1 MATTGLPWAN
11 FMLDSFFLSN
21 APAYPL
27 LWAQHDPWLVALSV
41 LMAVLASV
49 LALQM
54 AALARRADTG
64 FMRQMARGSGAL
76 ALGGGIWA
84 MHFIGMLAFAV
95 CARGQFDA
103 VTTVVSMLPSVLASW
118 IALGL
123 LMRRTVGRMALVVG
137 GVLVGAGIG
146 AMHYIGMAASQWA
159 GVMRYD
165 PWGFAASVL
174 VAVLL
179 AIVAL
184 WVRFGLERV
193 VQWRPLYLNGAAGA
207 VMGLAIAGMHY
218 TGMAALRFTDAPDAL
233 ALLAAAESTSLAL
246 AVAVVAVAI
255 GLLVVAIN
263 AGLRYRQMFMKVRQ
277 SESRLRAIAET
288 TVDGI
293 VMIDAR
299 GVVQSFNA
307 AAERILGWPAAEV
320 LGQNLS
326 MLMPEPDR
334 SRHDGYLQRYL
345 AGQGG
350 GVVGGSSREVL
361 ALRRDGSTV
370 PIRISVGRVQL
381 DGDPVFVGFIGD
393 LSQHRAMEQELR
405 ESEQRLRSLMGNIPG
420 VSFRCRYDADW
431 TMLFISDAVTALT
444 GWTPQDFLEGRINFT
459 QLTVPDE
466 VPRLWNEVSAA
477 IALRRP
483 YHVEF
488 GLVDRQGRMR
498 WVSESGRPV
507 VGADGEVQWIDGVIM
522 DMTVFKERNAEF
534 ESTVRAIDRA
544 LAVAEFD
551 LQGHV
556 ITANANFRELMDYR
570 LDEIVGQHHRMFCE
584 PAYAQSDAYA
594 AFWQQLRDGKLE
606 GGEYQRLGKGGRR
619 IWIQATYN
627 PIFDA
632 QGRPFKVVKFATDL
646 SQRRAMEQ
654 ELRAA
659 KDRAEQAAAAR
670 STFLANMSHEIRT
683 PMNAIIGFTEALL
696 DTPMDAQQR
705 RHLGTVQ
712 HSARSMLRL
721 LNDILDT
728 AKLEKGAVELEI
740 ADFSLPEVCDQ
751 ILASLRI
758 HAAKKRLELQC
769 ITTEQVPPYLR
780 GDALRLQ
787 QVLLNLLGN
796 ALKFTQR
803 GHVLLRLDYQD
814 GTLVMEVEDTGIGI
828 AAQHL
833 GRIFDPFAQADA
845 STTRQFGGTGLGT
858 TISRQL
864 VELMGGSISVR
875 STLGVGTTFTVCLP
889 LPLGQA
895 TEAVATPSHA
905 VQLPPLRILAVD
917 DVPANIE
924 LLQIH
929 LDKGRHHTTIA
940 RDGEEAVAAFQSGRF
955 DLVLMDLQMPGL
967 DGLEATRRMRAFEQ
981 EQRRK
986 PVPVIALSASV
997 LEQDRRNARAAGMD
1011 GFASKPLEPT
1021 RLFREVARVLKLQPD
1036 PATSGWGALTAA
1048 SALASLAPVPVPT
1061 AQAHTAIHT
1070 AIDWERGTRLW
1081 GQRALL
1087 RDAIARFVGE
1097 YDAAPAAL
1105 QALVA
1110 QHDMDGARALAH
1122 RLRGAAGNLA
1132 LAPVQTL
1139 AQRIEEAAHTL
1150 DRTALGSL
1158 VAALPAA
1165 LHAVQQALAQELDAA
1180 AAPAP
1185 GVGQHAPLAPAQRAQ
1200 AAAAAQALQQALA
1213 RSELAQPPLDE
1224 LAQLL
1229 PADAMERLQEAIDT
1243 FDFDQALAQLQQLRT
1258 HWIDAPTETPA

>member
-1 MATTGLPWAN
+1 
-11 FMLDSFFLSN
+11 MLDKFFLAN

-27 LWAQHDPWLVALSV
+27 LWAQHDPELVVLSV

-76 ALGGGIWA
+76 ALGGGIWS
-84 MHFIGMLAFAV
+84 MHFIGMLAFTV
-95 CARGQFDA
+95 CARGRFDA
-103 VTTVVSMLPSVLASW
+103 TTTVVSMLPSVLASW

-123 LMRRTVGRMALVVG
+123 LMRSEVSRTTLVVG
-137 GVLVGAGIG
+137 GVFVGAGIG

-159 GVMRYD
+159 TVMRYD

-184 WVRFGLERV
+184 WVRFGLGRV
-193 VQWRPLYLNGAAGA
+193 VHWRTVYLDWAAGT

-218 TGMAALRFTDAPDAL
+218 TGMAALRFTETPDEL
-233 ALLAAAESTSLAL
+233 ELLAAAESTPLAL
-246 AVAVVAVAI
+246 AIAVVTIVI
-255 GLLVVAIN
+255 GLLVAAIN
-263 AGLRYRQMFMKVRQ
+263 AGLRYRRMFIQVRQ

-299 GVVQSFNA
+299 GKVQSFNA
-307 AAERILGWPAAEV
+307 AAERIMGWPAHEV
-320 LGQNLS
+320 IGRNVS

-334 SRHDGYLQRYL
+334 SRHDGYLRRYL
-345 AGQGG
+345 DGQGG
-350 GVVGGSSREVL
+350 SIVGANNREVQ
-361 ALRRDGSTV
+361 ALRRDGTLV
-370 PIRISVGRVQL
+370 PIRLSVGRVKL
-381 DGDPVFVGFIGD
+381 DGDPLFVGFIGD
-393 LSQHRAMEQELR
+393 LSQRRAMEQELER
-405 ESEQRLRSLMGNIPG
+405 SEERLRSLIGNIPG
-420 VSFRCRYDADW
+420 VTFRCRRDADW
-431 TMLFISDAVTALT
+431 SMLFISDAVTALT
-444 GWTPQDFLEGRINFT
+444 GWAPQDFVDGRINFT
-459 QLTVPDE
+459 QLTLPEE

-477 IALRRP
+477 IEERRP

-488 GLVDRQGRMR
+488 RLIDRQGRMR

-507 VGADGEVQWIDGVIM
+507 VGEDGTVQWIDGVIM

-544 LAVAEFD
+544 LDVVEFD
-551 LQGHV
+551 LQGN
-556 ITANANFRELMDYR
+556 ILTANANFLALVGYR
-570 LDEIVGQHHRMFCE
+570 LDEVVGQHHRMFCE
-584 PAYAQSDAYA
+584 RAYAQSEAYSQ
-594 AFWQQLRDGKLE
+594 FWQHLREGRLE
-606 GGEYQRLGKGGRR
+606 GGEYLRLGKDGRR

-632 QGRPFKVVKFATDL
+632 QGKPFKVVKFATDL

-696 DTPMDAQQR
+696 DTPLQAQQR

-712 HSARSMLRL
+712 HAARSMLRL

-758 HAAKKRLELQC
+758 HAARKQIELQC
-769 ITTEQVPPYLR
+769 LATPQVPPYLR

-796 ALKFTQR
+796 ALKFTQQ

-814 GTLVMEVEDTGIGI
+814 GSLVMEVEDTGVGI

-833 GRIFDPFAQADA
+833 ERIFDPFAQADA

-864 VELMGGSISVR
+864 VELMGGNISVR
-875 STLGVGTTFTVCLP
+875 SALGVGTTFTVCLP
-889 LPLGQA
+889 LPVGQA
-895 TEAVATPSHA
+895 TEAVAVTTSA
-905 VQLPPLRILAVD
+905 VQLPALRILAVD

-929 LDKGRHHTTIA
+929 LERGRHQVTVA
-940 RDGEEAVAAFQSGRF
+940 RDGEEAVEAYGTGRF
-955 DLVLMDLQMPGL
+955 DVVLMDLQMPVM
-967 DGLEATRRMRAFEQ
+967 DGLEATRRIRAFEQ
-981 EQRRK
+981 AQRRK

-1011 GFASKPLEPT
+1011 GFASKPLEPA
-1021 RLFREVARVLKLQPD
+1021 RLFREIARALKLPVE
-1036 PATSGWGALTAA
+1036 PSPSGWGGLGTP
-1048 SALASLAPVPVPT
+1048 SGLGGLAPVPGSDAKAGT
-1061 AQAHTAIHT
+1061 E
-1070 AIDWERGTRLW
+1070 AIDWEHGTRLW
-1081 GQRALL
+1081 GQRGLL
-1087 RDAIARFVGE
+1087 RDAVTRFVGE
-1097 YDAAPAAL
+1097 HEATAATLDTLISQP
-1105 QALVA
+1105 
-1110 QHDMDGARALAH
+1110 DMESARALAH

-1132 LAPVQTL
+1132 LASVQTL
-1139 AQRIEEAAHTL
+1139 AQRIEEAARAL
-1150 DRTALGSL
+1150 DRTALAPL

-1165 LHAVQQALAQELDAA
+1165 LQMVRQALANEVDAA

-1185 GVGQHAPLAPAQRAQ
+1185 GVGQHAPLAPAQRAE
-1200 AAAAAQALQQALA
+1200 ARAAAQALEHALI
-1213 RSELAQPPLDE
+1213 RSELAQPPLDT

-1229 PADAMERLQEAIDT
+1229 PGEAMERLQEAIDT
-1243 FDFDQALAQLQQLRT
+1243 FDFDQALVQLQQLRQ
-1258 HWIDAPTETPA
+1258 HWIDDSTENQA

>member
-1 MATTGLPWAN
+1 
-11 FMLDSFFLSN
+11 MLDPFFISN
-21 APAYPL
+21 AQAYPL
-27 LWAQHDPWLVALSV
+27 LWAQHNPWLVALSV
-41 LMAVLASV
+41 AMAVLASV

-54 AALARRADTG
+54 AALARRAEVG
-64 FMRQMARGSGAL
+64 FTRQLARGSGAL
-76 ALGGGIWA
+76 ALGGGIWS

-95 CARGQFDA
+95 CARGRFDA
-103 VTTVVSMLPSVLASW
+103 ITTVLSMLPSVLASW
-118 IALGL
+118 VALGL
-123 LMRRTVGRMALVVG
+123 LMRREVGPQALVAG
-137 GVLVGAGIG
+137 GVFVGAGIG

-159 GVMRYD
+159 PVMRYD

-184 WVRFGLERV
+184 WVRFGLERAV
-193 VQWRPLYLNGAAGA
+193 RWRRQRLNWAAGA

-218 TGMAALRFTDAPDAL
+218 TGMAALRFIDAPDEPE
-233 ALLAAAESTSLAL
+233 LLAAAAGSTPLAL
-246 AVAVVAVAI
+246 AIAGMAVVI
-255 GLLVVAIN
+255 GLLVIAVN
-263 AGLRYRQMFMKVRQ
+263 ASLRYRQMFMKVRQ
-277 SESRLRAIAET
+277 SESRLRAIADT
-288 TVDGI
+288 AADGI

-299 GVVQSFNA
+299 GLVQSFNA
-307 AAERILGWPAAEV
+307 AAERILGWHPSEV
-320 LGQNLS
+320 VGQNVS

-345 AGQGG
+345 RGQGG
-350 GVVGGSSREVL
+350 SIVGSSSREVQ

-370 PIRISVGRVQL
+370 PIRLSVGRVRL

-393 LSQHRAMEQELR
+393 LSQRRAMEQELQR
-405 ESEQRLRSLMGNIPG
+405 SEQRLRSLMGNIPG
-420 VSFRCRYDADW
+420 VTFRCCYDADW
-431 TMLFISDAVTALT
+431 TMLFVSDAVTALT
-444 GWTPQDFLEGRINFT
+444 GWQPQDFLEGRVNFT
-459 QLTVPDE
+459 QLTLPEE
-466 VPRLWNEVSAA
+466 VPRLWAEVSAA
-477 IALRRP
+477 IAQRRP

-488 GLVDRQGRMR
+488 RLLDRQGRVR
-498 WVSESGRPV
+498 SVSESGRPV
-507 VGADGEVQWIDGVIM
+507 VGDDGEVQWIDGVIM

-544 LAVAEFD
+544 LAVVEFD
-551 LQGHV
+551 LQGNV
-556 ITANANFRELMDYR
+556 LTANANFRELMGYQ

-584 PAYAQSDAYA
+584 PAYAQSAAYTE
-594 AFWQQLRDGKLE
+594 FWQQLRDGKLD

-632 QGRPFKVVKFATDL
+632 QGQPFKVVKFATDL
-646 SQRRAMEQ
+646 SERRAMEQ

-696 DTPMDAQQR
+696 DTPMEPQQR

-712 HSARSMLRL
+712 HAARSMLRL

-740 ADFSLPEVCDQ
+740 ADFSLQEVCEQ

-758 HAAKKRLELQC
+758 HAAKKQLELQC
-769 ITTEQVPPYLR
+769 LATEQVPVYLR

-796 ALKFTQR
+796 ALKFTQQ

-814 GTLVMEVEDTGIGI
+814 GSLVMEVEDTGIGI

-833 GRIFDPFAQADA
+833 DRIFDPFAQADA

-864 VELMGGSISVR
+864 VELMGGTIGVR
-875 STLGVGTTFTVCLP
+875 STLGVGTTFTVRLP
-889 LPLGQA
+889 LPAGQA

-905 VQLPPLRILAVD
+905 AQLPPLRVLAVD

-924 LLQIH
+924 LLQIQ
-929 LDKGRHHTTIA
+929 LNRGRHQVTVA
-940 RDGEEAVAAFQSGRF
+940 RDGEEAVQAYAQGRF
-955 DLVLMDLQMPGL
+955 DVVLMDLQMPGM
-967 DGLEATRRMRAFEQ
+967 DGLEATRRIRAFEQ
-981 EQRRK
+981 AQRRK

-1011 GFASKPLEPT
+1011 GFASKPLEPA
-1021 RLFREVARVLKLQPD
+1021 RLFREIARVLNLQPD
-1036 PATSGWGALTAA
+1036 AASDWGALTA
-1048 SALASLAPVPVPT
+1048 SAALSSPAVAPAPQVQGV
-1061 AQAHTAIHT
+1061 
-1070 AIDWERGTRLW
+1070 IDWERGTRLW

-1087 RDAIARFVGE
+1087 RDAIARLLGE
-1097 YDAAPAAL
+1097 HEATPAAL
-1105 QALVA
+1105 QTLVA
-1110 QHDMDGARALAH
+1110 QRDLDGARALAH
-1122 RLRGAAGNLA
+1122 RLRGAAANLA
-1132 LAPVQTL
+1132 LVPLQTL
-1139 AQRIEEAAHTL
+1139 AQRIEEAARAL
-1150 DRTALGSL
+1150 DRTALVPL

-1165 LHAVQQALAQELDAA
+1165 MQAVQQALASEADAA

-1185 GVGQHAPLAPAQRAQ
+1185 GVGQHTPLAPAQRAQ
-1200 AAAAAQALQQALA
+1200 ALVAAQALAQALA
-1213 RSELAQPPLDE
+1213 RSELAQPPLDA

-1229 PADAMERLQEAIDT
+1229 PGDAMERLQEAIDT
-1243 FDFDQALAQLQQLRT
+1243 FDFDQALVQLQQLRT
-1258 HWIDAPTETPA
+1258 HWIDEPTETPA

>member
-1 MATTGLPWAN
+1 
-11 FMLDSFFLSN
+11 MLDHFFLTH
-21 APAYPL
+21 AQPYPM
-27 LWAQHDPWLVALSV
+27 LWAQHNPWLVGLSV

-54 AALARRADTG
+54 AALARGADTG
-64 FMRQMARGSGAL
+64 FMRQMARGSGAM
-76 ALGGGIWA
+76 ALGGGIWS
-84 MHFIGMLAFAV
+84 MHFIGMLAFTV

-103 VTTVVSMLPSVLASW
+103 VTTVASMLPSVLASW

-123 LMRRTVGRMALVVG
+123 LMRSEISRAALVGG

-159 GVMRYD
+159 SVMRYD

-193 VQWRPLYLNGAAGA
+193 VRWRKQRLNWAAGG

-218 TGMAALRFTDAPDAL
+218 TGMAALRFADAPSERDLLISTGGAPL
-233 ALLAAAESTSLAL
+233 ALGIAGMT
-246 AVAVVAVAI
+246 VVI

-263 AGLRYRQMFMKVRQ
+263 AGLRYRQMFLKVLQ
-277 SESRLRAIAET
+277 SESRLRAIADT
-288 TVDGI
+288 AVDGM
-293 VMIDAR
+293 VMIDVR
-299 GVVQSFNA
+299 GRVQSFNA
-307 AAERILGWPAAEV
+307 AAERILGWHPDEV
-320 LGQNLS
+320 VGQNVA

-334 SRHDGYLQRYL
+334 SRHDGYLQSYL
-345 AGQGG
+345 SGQGG
-350 GVVGGSSREVL
+350 SVVGASSREVQ

-370 PIRISVGRVQL
+370 PIRLSVGRVQL
-381 DGDPVFVGFIGD
+381 AGDPVFVGFISD
-393 LSQHRAMEQELR
+393 LSQRHAMEQELQS
-405 ESEQRLRSLMGNIPG
+405 SEQRLRSLIGNIPG
-420 VSFRCRYDADW
+420 VTFRCRHDADW

-444 GWTPQDFLEGRINFT
+444 GWLPQDFVEGRINFT
-459 QLTVPDE
+459 KLTLAEE
-466 VPRLWNEVSAA
+466 VPRLWIEVSTAVA
-477 IALRRP
+477 QQRP

-488 GLVDRQGRMR
+488 RLMDRQGRVR

-507 VGADGEVQWIDGVIM
+507 VGDNGEVQWIDGVIM
-522 DMTVFKERNAEF
+522 DMTLFKERNAEF
-534 ESTVRAIDRA
+534 ESTVRAIDKA
-544 LAVAEFD
+544 LAVIEFD

-556 ITANANFRELMDYR
+556 LTANANYCDLTGYR
-570 LDEIVGQHHRMFCE
+570 LDEIVGRHHRIFCE
-584 PAYAQSDAYA
+584 PAYVETEAYVQ
-594 AFWQQLRDGKLE
+594 FWQQLRDGKLD
-606 GGEYQRLGKGGRR
+606 GGEYQRLGKDGRR
-619 IWIQATYN
+619 IWIHATYN

-632 QGRPFKVVKFATDL
+632 QGKPFKVVKFATDL
-646 SQRRAMEQ
+646 SQRRTMEQ
-654 ELRAA
+654 ALRAA

-696 DTPMDAQQR
+696 DTALDAQQR

-712 HSARSMLRL
+712 HAARSMLRL

-740 ADFSLPEVCDQ
+740 ADFSLQEVCDQ

-758 HAAKKRLELQC
+758 HAAKKRLQLQC
-769 ITTEQVPPYLR
+769 LTAPQVPPYLQ

-814 GTLVMEVEDTGIGI
+814 GTLVVEVEDTGIGI

-833 GRIFDPFAQADA
+833 DRIFDPFAQADA

-875 STLGVGTTFTVCLP
+875 SALGVGTTFTVCVP
-889 LPLGQA
+889 LPVGQA
-895 TEAVATPSHA
+895 TEAAAATSHA
-905 VQLPPLRILAVD
+905 VQLPPLRVLAVD

-929 LDKGRHHTTIA
+929 LERGRHQVTVA
-940 RDGEEAVAAFQSGRF
+940 RDGEEAVQAYGEGRF
-955 DLVLMDLQMPGL
+955 DVVLMDLQMPGM
-967 DGLEATRRMRAFEQ
+967 DGLEATRRIRAFEQ
-981 EQRRK
+981 AQRRK

-1011 GFASKPLEPT
+1011 GFANKPLEPA
-1021 RLFREVARVLKLQPD
+1021 RLFREIARALHLQTD
-1036 PATSGWGALTAA
+1036 ATASGWGEL
-1048 SALASLAPVPVPT
+1048 SAVSGLVELAPAPPV
-1061 AQAHTAIHT
+1061 HGVV
-1070 AIDWERGTRLW
+1070 DWERGTRLW

-1097 YDAAPAAL
+1097 HEATPATL
-1105 QALVA
+1105 QALMV
-1110 QHDMDGARALAH
+1110 QHDMVGARALAH

-1132 LAPVQTL
+1132 LAPLQTL
-1139 AQRIEEAAHTL
+1139 AQRIEAAANTL
-1150 DRTALGSL
+1150 DRTALASL
-1158 VAALPAA
+1158 TGALPAA
-1165 LHAVQQALAQELDAA
+1165 LHAVQQALASEVDAA

-1185 GVGQHAPLAPAQRAQ
+1185 GVGLHAPLAPAQRTQAR
-1200 AAAAAQALQQALA
+1200 AAALALAQALA
-1213 RSELAQPPLDE
+1213 RSELAQPPLDV

-1229 PADAMERLQEAIDT
+1229 PGDAMERLQEAIDT
-1243 FDFDQALAQLQQLRT
+1243 FDFDQALEQLQQLCT
-1258 HWIDAPTETPA
+1258 HWIDEPTETSP